1 MQRGIVELAIII
13 TLVISFHAFRMYHSG
28 LVEGHISP
36 SITSPAVIAIK
47 GNDSVRVISN
57 NGHFGLELQPGDWK
71 LIFAVNEY
79 NTAPLEK
86 RVQVLKGRRI
96 DLGEIRLSQ

>member
-1 MQRGIVELAIII
+1 MRRGITELLLLI
-13 TLVISFHAFRMYHSG
+13 TSVICFHAVRIFHSG

-36 SITSPAVIAIK
+36 AITSPSVIAIK
-47 GNDSVRVISN
+47 GNDSVTVKST

-79 NTAPLEK
+79 STVPFEK
-86 RVQVLKGRRI
+86 RVQVLKGQHI

>member
-1 MQRGIVELAIII
+1 MRRGLMELLVLIA
-13 TLVISFHAFRMYHSG
+13 LVISFHAVRIFHSG

-36 SITSPAVIAIK
+36 AITSPSVIAIK
-47 GNDSVRVISN
+47 GNDSVIVKSN

-79 NTAPLEK
+79 NTAPFEK
-86 RVQVLKGRRI
+86 RVQVMKGQRI

>member
-1 MQRGIVELAIII
+1 MMELLVLI
-13 TLVISFHAFRMYHSG
+13 TLVISFHTVRIFHSG
-28 LVEGHISP
+28 LVKGYISP
-36 SITSPAVIAIK
+36 AITSPSVIAIK
-47 GNDSVRVISN
+47 GNDSVIVKSN

-79 NTAPLEK
+79 NTAPFEK
-86 RVQVLKGRRI
+86 RVQVMKGQRI

>member
-1 MQRGIVELAIII
+1 MRRGMMELLVLIA
-13 TLVISFHAFRMYHSG
+13 LVISFHTVRIFHSG
-28 LVEGHISP
+28 LVEGYISPAITSP
-36 SITSPAVIAIK
+36 SIIAIK
-47 GNDSVRVISN
+47 GNDSVIVKSN

-79 NTAPLEK
+79 NTAPFEK
-86 RVQVLKGRRI
+86 RVQVMKGQRI